1 VVDLDRE
8 RVAFRFGEEQLN
20 VHGRGSTPDPVAR
33 VPVAPGNADLCFV
46 WQITPAEAIAHLE
59 AHDVRVELGPVERT
73 GARGRGT
80 SVYFRD
86 LAGAL
91 LELVSYES

>member
-8 RVAFRFGEEQLN
+8 RVAFRFREQQLN
-20 VHGRGSTPDPVAR
+20 VHGPGSTPDTVAR
-33 VPVAPGNADLCFV
+33 V
-46 WQITPAEAIAHLE
+46 
-59 AHDVRVELGPVERT
+59 PVERT

-86 LAGAL
+86 LDGAL

>member
-8 RVAFRFGEEQLN
+8 RVAFRFGEQQLN
-20 VHGRGSTPDPVAR
+20 VHGRGSTPDLVAR
-33 VPVAPGNADLCFV
+33 VPVAPG
-46 WQITPAEAIAHLE
+46 
-59 AHDVRVELGPVERT
+59 
-73 GARGRGT
+73 T

-86 LAGAL
+86 PDGAL